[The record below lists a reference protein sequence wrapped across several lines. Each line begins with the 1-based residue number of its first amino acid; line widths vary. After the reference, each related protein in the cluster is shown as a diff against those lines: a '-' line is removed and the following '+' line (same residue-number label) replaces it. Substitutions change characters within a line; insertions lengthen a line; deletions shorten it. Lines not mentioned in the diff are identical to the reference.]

1 MRLLLLE
8 DDFLIGDGLCQGLAI
23 HGFTVDWFKTVTSA
37 LSAIKENQYEICL
50 LDLGLPDQDGLV
62 LMAALRRKPYASI
75 PIIALTARDT
85 KQDKIHTLNAG
96 ADDYVTKPFDL
107 DELVARMRAQLRR
120 SSQEQDVL
128 LQFGKISL
136 DPIAKQVTLNSV
148 PIILANKEYILIYD
162 LLRHKNHIRSRAQLE
177 QSLYVFDDD
186 TQSNTI
192 EVYIH
197 NLRRKLGSDAIK
209 TIRGMGYTIGDV

>member
-8 DDFLIGDGLCQGLAI
+8 DDFLIGDGLCQGLSI

-62 LMAALRRKPYASI
+62 LMTALRRKPYASI

-128 LQFGKISL
+128 LQFGNISL